1 MSDKEKTF
9 EAILDSIA
17 DGVFT
22 VDKNWRIT
30 YFNRAAEKITGVPR
44 EEALGKRCSDVFHVN
59 ICQTKCALRKA
70 METGREI
77 ISQKVDILNAKGEKV
92 PISISASVLKN
103 AQGRQT
109 GGVETFRDLSA
120 VVALRKEL
128 EGRYTFM
135 DIVTKNRRLLNIME
149 QLPQIAQSDSSVLIC
164 GPSGSGKE
172 LFARAIHNLSVRKR
186 RAMVVVN
193 CGAIPET
200 LIESEL
206 FGYVRGAFTGAQKDK
221 PGKLDAAD
229 GSTLFLDEIGTLPQ
243 SAQAKLLRV
252 LQDKTYEPLGSNKT
266 KKSDVRIISAT
277 SADLLHMI
285 KAGQFREDLYWRLNV
300 IRIDLPPLNER
311 KEDVPLL
318 VEHFINK
325 LKSRTGRSIE
335 SISPQALELLMNHEY
350 SGNVRELEN
359 AIEHAFVL
367 CGGDTIEVSHLPPSI
382 SSQKKFFEQD
392 LSSSAEIAFSL
403 AQLELNAITAAL
415 KRANGNLKD
424 AARLLGI
431 HPTTL
436 WRKMKRYK
444 LQSRKNANCNT

>member
-1 MSDKEKTF
+1 MSDREKTF

-22 VDKNWRIT
+22 VDENWRIT

-44 EEALGKRCSDVFHVN
+44 EEAVGKKCSDVFHAN
-59 ICQTKCALRKA
+59 ICQTKCALKKA
-70 METGREI
+70 IETGREI

-92 PISISASVLKN
+92 PISISASVLKD
-103 AQGRQT
+103 ARGRAA

-135 DIVTKNRRLLNIME
+135 DIVTKNKRLLNLIE
-149 QLPQIAQSDSSVLIC
+149 QLPQIAQSDSAVLIC

-172 LFARAIHNLSVRKR
+172 LFARAIHNLSARKK

-200 LIESEL
+200 LVESEL
-206 FGYVRGAFTGAQKDK
+206 FGYVKGAFTGAGRDK

-266 KKSDVRIISAT
+266 KKADVRIISAT
-277 SADLLHMI
+277 SADLLGMM

-311 KEDVPLL
+311 KEDIPLL

-325 LKSRTGRSIE
+325 LKLKSGKNIE
-335 SISPQALELLMNHEY
+335 EISPQALEVLMNHYY

-359 AIEHAFVL
+359 AIEHAFAL
-367 CGGDTIEVSHLPPSI
+367 CPGGTIEPAHLPSSI
-382 SSQKKFFEQD
+382 SGEERGLGWRLESAGVSLEELEKKAVLD
-392 LSSSAEIAFSL
+392 ALRRAGGNRKKAAE
-403 AQLELNAITAAL
+403 
-415 KRANGNLKD
+415 
-424 AARLLGI
+424 LLGV

-436 WRKMKRYK
+436 WRKIKRYK
-444 LQSRKNANCNT
+444 LQG

>member
-1 MSDKEKTF
+1 MSDREKTF

-30 YFNRAAEKITGVPR
+30 YFNRSAEKITGVPR
-44 EEALGKRCSDVFHVN
+44 DEAIGKRCSDVFHTN
-59 ICQTKCALRKA
+59 ICQTKCALKKA
-70 METGREI
+70 MESGREI
-77 ISQKVDILNAKGEKV
+77 ISQKVDILNARGEKV
-92 PISISASVLKN
+92 PISISASVLKDN
-103 AQGRQT
+103 HGRAI

-135 DIVTKNRRLLNIME
+135 DIVTKNKRLLNIIQ
-149 QLPQIAQSDSSVLIC
+149 QLPQIAQSDSAVLIC

-172 LFARAIHNLSVRKR
+172 LFARAIHNLSSRKKR
-186 RAMVVVN
+186 TMVVVN

-200 LIESEL
+200 LVESEL
-206 FGYVRGAFTGAQKDK
+206 FGYVKGAFTGAQKDK
-221 PGKLDAAD
+221 AGKLDIAD

-243 SAQAKLLRV
+243 SAQVKLLRV

-266 KKSDVRIISAT
+266 KKADVRIISAT
-277 SADLLHMI
+277 SADLTEMMRRGL
-285 KAGQFREDLYWRLNV
+285 FREDLFWRLNV

-311 KEDVPLL
+311 REDIPLL
-318 VEHFINK
+318 AEHFINK
-325 LKSRTGRSIE
+325 LKSKTGKDID
-335 SISPQALELLMNHEY
+335 SISPQALELLMKHNY

-359 AIEHAFVL
+359 AVEHAFAL
-367 CGGDTIEVSHLPPSI
+367 CSGNTIEVAHLPSSI
-382 SSQKKFFEQD
+382 TTGTDFVHEASFLMPKTNLTLEQM
-392 LSSSAEIAFSL
+392 ER
-403 AQLELNAITAAL
+403 EAISEAL
-415 KRANGNLKD
+415 KKTGGNRKKT
-424 AARLLGI
+424 AELLGL

-444 LQSRKNANCNT
+444 LQG